1 MYFQREQWERRF
13 QLSYNRGCMRTDVLH
28 SLCISAFALS
38 AIYRLHA
45 TPGDVA
51 LAVTPLLACVPLVLV
66 LTAAWPAL
74 YVRHRQPI
82 AAALKVWT
90 AFVASLLPHRHSGIL
105 AVAYASN
112 AAEGSPLAMVA
123 RAGVGLTAQLV
134 MHALG
139 LQTTGAWLI
148 FSQGFVVAAAM
159 RSTTLCCG
167 SYLADALHQVLSTH
181 GGGWAAS
188 LLASTDQSRLC
199 LAYASGMQIGVGYVG
214 VVLVGLLAEWRQRM
228 AFAAKHQLPPPAMI
242 DLFALNGTLLSM
254 LFFVWRVALAEA
266 LRLPGS
272 STCDAAGSVCAARP

>member
-1 MYFQREQWERRF
+1 MAAP
-13 QLSYNRGCMRTDVLH
+13 D
-28 SLCISAFALS
+28 A
-38 AIYRLHA
+38 
-45 TPGDVA
+45 VA
-51 LAVTPLLACVPLVLV
+51 LPHASCACHGGPPCRVFLA
-66 LTAAWPAL
+66 
-74 YVRHRQPI
+74 
-82 AAALKVWT
+82 
-90 AFVASLLPHRHSGIL
+90 
-105 AVAYASN
+105 
-112 AAEGSPLAMVA
+112 
-123 RAGVGLTAQLV
+123 
-134 MHALG
+134 G

-199 LAYASGMQIGVGYVG
+199 LAYASGMQIGVRRGGQAAGQRVCLGCPSRRPAAARGGCRRTWRCLLTSSILTATLPLLARQVGYVG